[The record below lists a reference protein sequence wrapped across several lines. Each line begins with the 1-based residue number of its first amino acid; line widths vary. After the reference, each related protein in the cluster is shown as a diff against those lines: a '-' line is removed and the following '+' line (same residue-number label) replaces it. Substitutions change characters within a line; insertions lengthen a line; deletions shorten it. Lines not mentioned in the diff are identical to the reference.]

1 MSDVAPIKDCTGC
14 GACALSCPVDAIALN
29 SEPDGFAHAVID
41 DDTCIGCGLCH
52 HICPALNPL
61 SLREPQSIYAAQSK
75 AHEVLMR
82 SASGGAFYELARVF
96 QRQGGIVYGA
106 EMTIDHSA
114 ATISHAAAIDEQGL
128 RKLQGSK
135 YAQGSA
141 YPVFPEIQ
149 RCLDE
154 GEQVLFSGLPCQVAG
169 LQAYLGQ
176 MYDNLI
182 TVDIFCHGNTSPSYL
197 NVYLNYLKRKH
208 GQDITDYIFRDK
220 ERGNGYKPVA
230 ILADGTRVRMTTF
243 EESYWYLFATSKFY
257 RDSCYRCPYASPRR
271 VGDISIG
278 DFWGIEKERPELLA
292 GNGGP
297 LDDAFGISAVLANTP
312 AGDALVRQTNLV
324 LEPSS
329 MAEVAPGG
337 AAVHAPQERPADRDK
352 VLDLFRT
359 GDYAAVKKYCVK
371 QQGRWYYLDLLSD
384 TTVVKAVKKLSGKA
398 R

>member
-197 NVYLNYLKRKH
+197 NVYLNYLKR
-208 GQDITDYIFRDK
+208 
-220 ERGNGYKPVA
+220 
-230 ILADGTRVRMTTF
+230 
-243 EESYWYLFATSKFY
+243 
-257 RDSCYRCPYASPRR
+257 
-271 VGDISIG
+271 
-278 DFWGIEKERPELLA
+278 
-292 GNGGP
+292 
-297 LDDAFGISAVLANTP
+297 
-312 AGDALVRQTNLV
+312 
-324 LEPSS
+324 
-329 MAEVAPGG
+329 
-337 AAVHAPQERPADRDK
+337 
-352 VLDLFRT
+352 
-359 GDYAAVKKYCVK
+359 
-371 QQGRWYYLDLLSD
+371 
-384 TTVVKAVKKLSGKA
+384 
-398 R
+398 